1 MIKKLRT
8 VIVNHRKGSTGRQ
21 AHAIRTRKMNLAAPL
36 SAAILM
42 GSLPAGTS
50 MAHAASLF
58 RVQQRRRA
66 VDRAARHQRSGQGRT
81 GTTAAA
87 GMER

>member
-21 AHAIRTRKMNLAAPL
+21 AHAIRTRKMNLAAL